1 MTVPETKA
9 QMAGSGSRGA
19 RPRALA
25 PLTLASILDRQ
36 VPATPWAEGD
46 NLPWD
51 DPAFSE
57 RMLAE
62 HLSQQ
67 HDRASRRAA
76 TIDAQVRFLARQ
88 VNHEVSHEASQ
99 ELSQEDAARVL
110 DLACGPGLYLHRLAR
125 LGYRCHGIDFSPAAI
140 RHARS
145 VAAAEALDCTFER
158 ADLREADL
166 GRGYAL
172 VLLVYGQVNVFP
184 RPVARDILSRA
195 HAALAPGG
203 TLVLEPQTPEA
214 VRATGHGDATWTS
227 ARSGLFAAGPHLLLE
242 ERFWD
247 APSRTATER
256 WHVVHAEPARVERY
270 AMSTCS
276 YDAREL
282 VDLLAAIGFVE
293 VRTYPSLT
301 GDDGPAAPGLFGMT
315 AVR

>member
-1 MTVPETKA
+1 
-9 QMAGSGSRGA
+9 MAGSGSRGA
-19 RPRALA
+19 PPSAGA

-51 DPAFSE
+51 EPAFSE

-88 VNHEVSHEASQ
+88 VNHEVSHEASH

-110 DLACGPGLYLHRLAR
+110 DLASGPGLYLHRLAR

-140 RHARS
+140 RHARR
-145 VAAAEALDCTFER
+145 VAVAEALDCTFER

-203 TLVLEPQTPEA
+203 TLVLEPQAPDA

-256 WHVVHAEPARVERY
+256 WHVVHADTARVERY

-282 VDLLAAIGFVE
+282 VDLLAAIGFAQ
-293 VRTYPSLT
+293 VRTHPSLT

>member
-1 MTVPETKA
+1 
-9 QMAGSGSRGA
+9 MAGSGSRGA

-25 PLTLASILDRQ
+25 PLTLASVLDRQ

-51 DPAFSE
+51 DPDFSE

-88 VNHEVSHEASQ
+88 VAGG
-99 ELSQEDAARVL
+99 DGARVL

-145 VAAAEALDCTFER
+145 VAAAEALDCTFDQ
-158 ADLREADL
+158 ADLRQADL
-166 GRGYAL
+166 GRGYAM

-195 HAALAPGG
+195 HAALVPGG

-214 VRATGHGDATWTS
+214 VRATGHGDATWAS

-256 WHVVHAEPARVERY
+256 WHVVHAETARVERY

-282 VDLLAAIGFVE
+282 VDLLAAIGFAE
-293 VRTYPSLT
+293 VRTHPSLT
-301 GDDGPAAPGLFGMT
+301 DDDGPAAPGLFGMT

>member
-9 QMAGSGSRGA
+9 QMAGSGSRAAG
-19 RPRALA
+19 PRAPA
-25 PLTLASILDRQ
+25 PLALASILDRR

-51 DPAFSE
+51 DPGFSQ

-67 HDRASRRAA
+67 HDRASRRTA

-88 VNHEVSHEASQ
+88 VNHEVSHEANHD
-99 ELSQEDAARVL
+99 DAARVL

-140 RHARS
+140 RHARG
-145 VAAAEALDCTFER
+145 VAAAEALDCTFDQ
-158 ADLREADL
+158 ADLRQADL

-172 VLLVYGQVNVFP
+172 ALLVYGQVNVFP
-184 RPVARDILSRA
+184 RPVARDILRRA

-214 VRATGHGDATWTS
+214 VRATGHGDATWVS

-256 WHVVHAEPARVERY
+256 WHVVHAETARVERY

-276 YDAREL
+276 YDASEL

-293 VRTYPSLT
+293 VRTHPSLT
-301 GDDGPAAPGLFGMT
+301 GDDGCTSPGLLGMT

>member
-1 MTVPETKA
+1 
-9 QMAGSGSRGA
+9 MAGSGGRGA
-19 RPRALA
+19 RPRAVA
-25 PLTLASILDRQ
+25 PLTLASIVERR

-51 DPAFSE
+51 DPDFSE

-88 VNHEVSHEASQ
+88 VNHEVSHEVSH
-99 ELSQEDAARVL
+99 ELSHENAARVL

-145 VAAAEALDCTFER
+145 VAAAEALDCTFEQ
-158 ADLREADL
+158 ADLRQADL

-203 TLVLEPQTPEA
+203 TFVLEPQTPEA

-256 WHVVHAEPARVERY
+256 WHVVHAETARVERY

-276 YDAREL
+276 YDPREL
-282 VDLLAAIGFVE
+282 VDLLAAVGFGE
-293 VRTYPSLT
+293 VRTHPSLT
-301 GDDGPAAPGLFGMT
+301 DDDGPAAPGLFGMT

>member
-1 MTVPETKA
+1 
-9 QMAGSGSRGA
+9 MAGSGSRGP
-19 RPRALA
+19 RPRAPASL
-25 PLTLASILDRQ
+25 PLASLLDRQ

-67 HDRASRRAA
+67 HDRASRRAE
-76 TIDAQVRFLARQ
+76 TIDAQVPVPRPAG
-88 VNHEVSHEASQ
+88 H
-99 ELSQEDAARVL
+99 AARMTRASSIWRAAPVSTCI
-110 DLACGPGLYLHRLAR
+110 DWPGWATAATAST
-125 LGYRCHGIDFSPAAI
+125 SPLPPSGT
-140 RHARS
+140 HAR
-145 VAAAEALDCTFER
+145 VAAAEALDCTFDQ
-158 ADLREADL
+158 ADLRQADL

-172 VLLVYGQVNVFP
+172 VLLLFGQVNVFR
-184 RPVARDILSRA
+184 RPDARDILRRS

-214 VRATGHGDATWTS
+214 VRASGHGDATWRS

-256 WHVVHAEPARVERY
+256 WHVVHLETARVERY

-282 VDLLAAIGFVE
+282 VDLLAAVGFVE
-293 VRTYPSLT
+293 VRTHPSLT
-301 GDDGPAAPGLFGMT
+301 GDDGPAEPGLFGMT

>member
-9 QMAGSGSRGA
+9 QMAGSSSRGA
-19 RPRALA
+19 RPRAPA
-25 PLTLASILDRQ
+25 PLTLASIVERR
-36 VPATPWAEGD
+36 VPAMPWAEGD

-57 RMLAE
+57 RMLGE

-88 VNHEVSHEASQ
+88 VNHEVGHEVGHGVGH
-99 ELSQEDAARVL
+99 EDAARVL

-125 LGYRCHGIDFSPAAI
+125 LGYRGHGIDFSPAAI
-140 RHARS
+140 RHARG

-158 ADLREADL
+158 ADLRQADL

-172 VLLVYGQVNVFP
+172 VLLVYGQINVFP
-184 RPVARDILSRA
+184 RPVARDILRRA

-256 WHVVHAEPARVERY
+256 WHVVHAETARVERY

-293 VRTYPSLT
+293 VRTHASLT
-301 GDDGPAAPGLFGMT
+301 GDDGGATTGLFGMT

>member
-1 MTVPETKA
+1 MTVLAPKA
-9 QMAGSGSRGA
+9 QRSGSGSRGA
-19 RPRALA
+19 RPPAAASL
-25 PLTLASILDRQ
+25 PLASLLDRQ

-67 HDRASRRAA
+67 HDMASRRAA
-76 TIDAQVRFLARQ
+76 TIDAQVRLLARL
-88 VNHEVSHEASQ
+88 ATGG
-99 ELSQEDAARVL
+99 AGARVL

-125 LGYRCHGIDFSPAAI
+125 LGCRGHGIDFSPAAI
-140 RHARS
+140 RHART
-145 VAAAEALDCTFER
+145 VAAAEGLDCTFDQ
-158 ADLREADL
+158 ADLRQADL

-172 VLLVYGQVNVFP
+172 VLLLFGQVNVFR
-184 RPVARDILSRA
+184 RPDARDILRRS

-214 VRATGHGDATWTS
+214 VRAAGHGDATWTS
-227 ARSGLFAAGPHLLLE
+227 ARSGVFAAGPHLLLE

-247 APSRTATER
+247 APTRTATER
-256 WHVVHAEPARVERY
+256 WHVVHLETARVERY

-282 VDLLAAIGFVE
+282 VDLLAAVGFGQT
-293 VRTYPSLT
+293 RTHPSLT
-301 GDDGPAAPGLFGMT
+301 GEDGPASPGLFGIT

>member
-1 MTVPETKA
+1 MTVAETKA

-19 RPRALA
+19 PPRAPA
-25 PLTLASILDRQ
+25 PLTLASIVERR

-51 DPAFSE
+51 EPAFSQ

-67 HDRASRRAA
+67 HDQASRRAA

-88 VNHEVSHEASQ
+88 VNH
-99 ELSQEDAARVL
+99 DDDARVL

-125 LGYRCHGIDFSPAAI
+125 RGYRCHGIDFSPAAI
-140 RHARS
+140 RHARR
-145 VAAAEALDCTFER
+145 VAAAEALDCTFDQ
-158 ADLREADL
+158 ADVRQADL

-172 VLLVYGQVNVFP
+172 ALLVYGQVNVFP
-184 RPVARDILSRA
+184 RPVARDILLRA

-203 TLVLEPQTPEA
+203 TLVLEPQTPDA
-214 VRATGHGDATWTS
+214 VRAAGHGDATWTS

-256 WHVVHAEPARVERY
+256 WHVVHADTARVERY

-276 YDAREL
+276 YDAQEL
-282 VDLLAAIGFVE
+282 VDLLAAIGFGQ
-293 VRTYPSLT
+293 VRTHPSLT
-301 GDDGPAAPGLFGMT
+301 GDDGPASSGLFGMT

>member
-1 MTVPETKA
+1 MTVAETKA

-19 RPRALA
+19 PPRAPA
-25 PLTLASILDRQ
+25 PLTLASLLERQ

-51 DPAFSE
+51 DPAFSQ

-67 HDRASRRAA
+67 HDQASRRTA
-76 TIDAQVRFLARQ
+76 TIDAQVRFIARQ
-88 VNHEVSHEASQ
+88 ATGG
-99 ELSQEDAARVL
+99 DGARVL

-158 ADLREADL
+158 ADLRQANL

-184 RPVARDILSRA
+184 RPVARDILGRA

-214 VRATGHGDATWTS
+214 VRATGHGDTTWTS

-256 WHVVHAEPARVERY
+256 WHVVHAETARVERY

-282 VDLLAAIGFVE
+282 VDLLTAIGFGQ
-293 VRTYPSLT
+293 VRTHPSLT

>member
-1 MTVPETKA
+1 
-9 QMAGSGSRGA
+9 MAGSGARGA
-19 RPRALA
+19 RPRAPT

-76 TIDAQVRFLARQ
+76 TIDAQVRFLAGQ
-88 VNHEVSHEASQ
+88 VNHEVSHEANHD
-99 ELSQEDAARVL
+99 DAARVL

-158 ADLREADL
+158 ADLRQADL

-256 WHVVHAEPARVERY
+256 WHVVHADTARVERY

-276 YDAREL
+276 YDEREL
-282 VDLLAAIGFVE
+282 IDLLAAIGFAQ
-293 VRTYPSLT
+293 VRTHPSLT
-301 GDDGPAAPGLFGMT
+301 GQDGPAAPGLFGIT

>member
-1 MTVPETKA
+1 
-9 QMAGSGSRGA
+9 MAGSGSRGA

-25 PLTLASILDRQ
+25 PLTLASLLDRK
-36 VPATPWAEGD
+36 VPATPWSEGD

-88 VNHEVSHEASQ
+88 VNHEASHE
-99 ELSQEDAARVL
+99 LSHENAARVL
-110 DLACGPGLYLHRLAR
+110 DLASGPGLYLHRLAR
-125 LGYRCHGIDFSPAAI
+125 LGFRCHGIDFSPAAI
-140 RHARS
+140 RHARR
-145 VAAAEALDCTFER
+145 VAAGEALDCTFEQ
-158 ADLREADL
+158 ADLRQADL

-256 WHVVHAEPARVERY
+256 WHVVHADTARVERY

-293 VRTYPSLT
+293 VRTHPSLT
-301 GDDGPAAPGLFGMT
+301 GDDGGATTGLLGMT

>member
-1 MTVPETKA
+1 MGRSGLQRTD
-9 QMAGSGSRGA
+9 AG
-19 RPRALA
+19 RA
-25 PLTLASILDRQ
+25 S
-36 VPATPWAEGD
+36 
-46 NLPWD
+46 
-51 DPAFSE
+51 
-57 RMLAE
+57 
-62 HLSQQ
+62 SQQ

-88 VNHEVSHEASQ
+88 VASR
-99 ELSQEDAARVL
+99 DGARVL

-140 RHARS
+140 RHARG
-145 VAAAEALDCTFER
+145 VAAAEVLDCTFDQ
-158 ADLREADL
+158 ADLRQADL
-166 GRGYAL
+166 GSGYAL
-172 VLLVYGQVNVFP
+172 VLLVYGQINVFP
-184 RPVARDILSRA
+184 RPVARDILTRA

-247 APSRTATER
+247 APSRTATQR
-256 WHVVHAEPARVERY
+256 WHVVHAETARVERY

-282 VDLLAAIGFVE
+282 VDLLATVGFGQVQ
-293 VRTYPSLT
+293 THPSLT
-301 GDDGPAAPGLFGMT
+301 GGRAVGGLFGMT